1 MWDVVD
7 TPRKEFLGA
16 YVSLA
21 HALSIDGD
29 GYGRSFD
36 NKEAGQPALLLRWPA
51 TIGWP
56 GDDTQRYHATRLS
69 S

>member
-36 NKEAGQPALLLRWPA
+36 NKEAGQPAITFAVARHDWLAWR
-51 TIGWP
+51 
-56 GDDTQRYHATRLS
+56 
-69 S
+69 